1 MSATTRAS
9 LAAAV
14 NTIGSIEGLKIKG
27 HAKKPSVQGPGDSWA
42 IIGGY
47 IPGRARTVA
56 VQWRLIVLLGQ
67 DEERAERVFSELFW
81 PVADAVRPLAVVDS
95 AAAFINPTEAGDVF
109 AAEFILRSE

>member
-1 MSATTRAS
+1 MSATRAN

-14 NTIGSIEGLKIKG
+14 SSVGSVEGLKIKG
-27 HAKKPSVQGPGDSWA
+27 HEKRPTSEGPGDSWA

-47 IPGRARTVA
+47 IPGRGRTVA
-56 VQWRLIVLLGQ
+56 VQWRLIVILGQ
-67 DEERAERVFSELFW
+67 DEIRAEKVFAELFW

-95 AAAFINPTEAGDVF
+95 AAAFMYPTEAGESY